1 MAFGDS
7 ITEGKQSVCNTPLTV
22 SLRGSRAYMQAD
34 FKAIR
39 EAVNNP
45 TSYPSVLNTL
55 LLSRYG
61 NQSPVV
67 FNEGLAGEEVLDLS
81 GGTNDATLSRLSSRL
96 QADVPE
102 ALLLQEGV
110 NDLDVNP
117 LHPDVQGP
125 RVVKALHDMIVL
137 ALNRGV
143 KRVFLGTL
151 LPQQPGA
158 CRGYAP
164 DSIAPTNTLIRAQ
177 ASADGAVLVDL
188 YQAFGG
194 VASPYIGP
202 DGLHPNDDGYRKI
215 AETFRDSIKATLETP
230 R

>member
-1 MAFGDS
+1 M
-7 ITEGKQSVCNTPLTV
+7 L
-22 SLRGSRAYMQAD
+22 AD
-34 FKAIR
+34 FKAIK
-39 EAVNNP
+39 AAANNP
-45 TSYPSVLNTL
+45 TSYPSVLNS
-55 LLSRYG
+55 LLSSRYVT
-61 NQSPVV
+61 QSPVV
-67 FNEGLAGEEVLDLS
+67 FNEGLAGEEVLDIS
-81 GGTNDATLSRLSSRL
+81 GGTNDDTLNRLRSRL
-96 QADVPE
+96 QADLPE
-102 ALLLQEGV
+102 VLLLLEGV
-110 NDLDVNP
+110 NDLNENP

-137 ALNRGV
+137 AVSRGV
-143 KRVFLGTL
+143 KKVYLGTL

-215 AETFRDSIKATLETP
+215 AETFRDSIKGTLEIP